1 MYFSIGRLNLIR
13 DHKGQHTPQRHVKV
27 NKYNYDIKEDVNMSS
42 IKQYM
47 QFVKPYTWKIIW
59 TVLVGV
65 VKFGIPLL
73 MPLILK
79 YVIDNII
86 NADAMSA
93 AEKTSQLLWLMGI
106 SFLIFLVLRPPI
118 EYIRQYLAQW
128 VGNKILYD
136 IRDRL
141 FDHIQK
147 LSLSFYA
154 KTKTGEIISR
164 VIHDVEQTKTF
175 VLTGL
180 MNIWLDLVTILIA
193 IIIMLTMDIP
203 LTIVAIILFPLY
215 GFSIKYFYAKLRRLT
230 RDRSQA
236 LAEVQGHLHER
247 VQGVPVT
254 RSFALEDY
262 EQEQFETRNNNFLT
276 KAIDHTT
283 WNAKTF
289 AVTNT
294 ITDLAPL
301 LVIAYAGYQV
311 INGDLTMGTMV
322 AFVGYME
329 RVYSP
334 LRRLI
339 NSSTVLVQSIASI
352 DRVFEFLNEKY
363 DIEDKPDAKQLQRVD
378 GEVSFENVSFRYEE
392 EENKVLNNVD
402 LHVKSG
408 ETIAFVGMSGG
419 GKSTLI
425 SLIPRFYDV
434 TNGSIKVDGLDIRDV
449 KVRSLRN
456 NIGMVLQDNTLFS
469 ESIAMNIR
477 MGKPEATDEEV
488 VAAAKAA
495 NAHEFI
501 EGLPDG
507 YKTLVG
513 ERGVKLSGGQKQ
525 RIAIARV
532 FLKNPPILIFDE
544 ATSALDLESEHTI
557 QEALEKLASDRT
569 TFIVAH
575 RLATITHADRIVLI
589 ENGEIVEDGP
599 HKELMA
605 KQGAYYNL
613 YQVQHLDDDIEQ
625 ESK

>member
-1 MYFSIGRLNLIR
+1 
-13 DHKGQHTPQRHVKV
+13 
-27 NKYNYDIKEDVNMSS
+27 MSP
-42 IKQYM
+42 IKQYLK
-47 QFVKPYTWKIIW
+47 FVKPYRWKILW
-59 TVLVGV
+59 TVLIGI
-65 VKFGIPLL
+65 VKFAIPLL

-86 NADAMSA
+86 NAGHLSDSA
-93 AEKTSQLLWLMGI
+93 KISQLFWLMGI
-106 SFLIFLVLRPPI
+106 AFGIFLILRPPV
-118 EYIRQYLAQW
+118 EYFRQYLAQW
-128 VGNKILYD
+128 VANKILYD

-147 LSLSFYA
+147 LSLKFYS

-164 VIHDVEQTKTF
+164 VIHDVEQTKIF
-175 VLTGL
+175 VITGL
-180 MNIWLDLVTILIA
+180 MNIWLDLTTIVIA
-193 IIIMLTMDIP
+193 IVIMLTMDVP
-203 LTIVAIILFPLY
+203 LTIVAVILFPLF
-215 GFSIKYFYAKLRRLT
+215 GFSIKYFYARLRRLT
-230 RDRSQA
+230 RERSQA

-262 EQEQFETRNNNFLT
+262 EQGQFDTRNENFLN
-276 KAIDHTT
+276 KALKHTS

-301 LVIAYAGYQV
+301 LVITFAGYQV
-311 INGDLTMGTMV
+311 ISGNLTMGTMV

-339 NSSTVLVQSIASI
+339 NSSTTLTQSIASI
-352 DRVFEFLNEKY
+352 DRVFELMNEKY
-363 DIEDKPDAKQLQRVD
+363 DILDKENATELGRVD
-378 GEVSFENVSFRYEE
+378 GSITVENVSFQYDEE
-392 EENKVLNNVD
+392 EMHVLNNVN
-402 LHVKSG
+402 LNVEKG
-408 ETIAFVGMSGG
+408 ETIALVGMSGG

-434 TNGSIKVDGLDIRDV
+434 TSGSIKVDGMDIRDV
-449 KVRSLRN
+449 KARSLRN

-477 MGKPEATDEEV
+477 MGNPDATDEEV
-488 VAAAKAA
+488 IAAAQAA

-501 EGLPDG
+501 QNLPYG
-507 YKTLVG
+507 YDTEVG

-544 ATSALDLESEHTI
+544 ATSALDLESEQTI
-557 QEALEKLASDRT
+557 QEAMEKLASERT

-575 RLATITHADRIVLI
+575 RLATITHADRIAVI
-589 ENGEIVEDGP
+589 EHGEIQEIGSHD
-599 HKELMA
+599 ELM
-605 KQGAYYNL
+605 QLEGSYYDL
-613 YQVQHLDDDIEQ
+613 YQVQDLDI
-625 ESK
+625 K

>member
-1 MYFSIGRLNLIR
+1 
-13 DHKGQHTPQRHVKV
+13 
-27 NKYNYDIKEDVNMSS
+27 MSS

-47 QFVKPYTWKIIW
+47 QFVKPYKWKIVW
-59 TVLVGV
+59 TVLIGII
-65 VKFGIPLL
+65 KFAIPLL
-73 MPLILK
+73 LPLILK
-79 YVIDNII
+79 YIIDDII
-86 NADAMSA
+86 NADDMSDA
-93 AEKTSQLLWLMGI
+93 AKTSELLWIMGGAFAV
-106 SFLIFLVLRPPI
+106 FLIIRPPV

-128 VGNKILYD
+128 VGNNILFD

-147 LSLSFYA
+147 LSLKFYS

-164 VIHDVEQTKTF
+164 VIHDVEQTKNF

-180 MNIWLDLVTILIA
+180 MNVWLDIITILIA
-193 IIIMLTMDIP
+193 IAIMLTMNVG
-203 LTIVAIILFPLY
+203 LTIVSIILFPLF
-215 GFSIKYFYAKLRRLT
+215 GFSIKYFYGRLRRLT

-247 VQGVPVT
+247 VQGIPVT

-262 EQEQFETRNNNFLT
+262 EQEQFNTRNANFLD
-276 KAIDHTT
+276 KALQHTN

-311 INGDLTMGTMV
+311 INGGLTVGTMA
-322 AFVGYME
+322 AFVVYMD

-339 NSSTVLVQSIASI
+339 NSSTVLTQSIASI

-363 DIEDKPDAKQLQRVD
+363 DIVDKKDAQDITDVKGQVTFD
-378 GEVSFENVSFRYEE
+378 NVSFRYDDDEDE
-392 EENKVLNNVD
+392 VLKDVS
-402 LHVKSG
+402 LHVEKG
-408 ETIAFVGMSGG
+408 ETIALVGMSGG

-434 TNGSIKVDGLDIRDV
+434 TNGSIKVDGIDIRDV
-449 KVRSLRN
+449 KARSLRD

-469 ESIAMNIR
+469 ESISMNIR
-477 MGKPEATDEEV
+477 MGNPDATDEEV
-488 VAAAKAA
+488 ITAAKAA

-501 EGLPDG
+501 TGLVHG
-507 YKTLVG
+507 YDTLVG

-575 RLATITHADRIVLI
+575 RLATITHADRIVVVV
-589 ENGEIVEDGP
+589 NGEIQESGTHD
-599 HKELMA
+599 ELIR
-605 KQGAYYNL
+605 KQGSYYNL
-613 YQVQHLDDDIEQ
+613 YQVQNLDQPDLV
-625 ESK
+625 KG

>member
-1 MYFSIGRLNLIR
+1 MGY
-13 DHKGQHTPQRHVKV
+13 VKQF
-27 NKYNYDIKEDVNMSS
+27 M
-42 IKQYM
+42 QY
-47 QFVKPYTWKIIW
+47 VKPYKWKIVW
-59 TVLVGV
+59 TILIGIL
-65 VKFGIPLL
+65 KFGIPLL
-73 MPLILK
+73 MPLILR

-86 NADAMSA
+86 G
-93 AEKTSQLLWLMGI
+93 AENLSNSDKITELLWLMGGAFVI
-106 SFLIFLVLRPPI
+106 FLILRPPI

-128 VGNKILYD
+128 VGNNILYD
-136 IRDRL
+136 LRDRL

-147 LSLSFYA
+147 LSLNFYS

-164 VIHDVEQTKTF
+164 VIHDVEQSKNF
-175 VLTGL
+175 VITGL
-180 MNIWLDLVTILIA
+180 MNVWLDLATILIA
-193 IIIMLTMDIP
+193 IIIMLTMDVG
-203 LTIVAIILFPLY
+203 LTLVSIILFPFF
-215 GFSIKYFYAKLRRLT
+215 GFAIKYFYGRLRRLT

-247 VQGVPVT
+247 VQGLPVT

-262 EQEQFETRNNNFLT
+262 EQEQFDTRNENFLN
-276 KAIDHTT
+276 KALSHTD

-301 LVIAYAGYQV
+301 LVITYAGYQV
-311 INGDLTMGTMV
+311 INGNLTLGTMV

-352 DRVFEFLNEKY
+352 DRVFEFFNEKY
-363 DIEDKPDAKQLQRVD
+363 DITDKKDAKELGRID
-378 GEVSFENVSFRYEE
+378 GAVELDRVSFQYDE
-392 EENKVLNNVD
+392 EENQVLKNVSLD
-402 LHVKSG
+402 VKSG

-434 TNGSIKVDGLDIRDV
+434 TDGSIKVDGMDIRDV
-449 KVRSLRN
+449 KARSLRD
-456 NIGMVLQDNTLFS
+456 NIGMVLQDNILFS
-469 ESIAMNIR
+469 ESIEVNIR
-477 MGKPEATDEEV
+477 MGNPDATDEEV
-488 VAAAKAA
+488 IAAAKAA
-495 NAHEFI
+495 NAHQFI
-501 EGLPDG
+501 EELPKG
-507 YKTLVG
+507 YRTMVG

-525 RIAIARV
+525 RVAIARV

-575 RLATITHADRIVLI
+575 RLATITHADRIVVI
-589 ENGEIVEDGP
+589 ENGEIQESGSHD
-599 HKELMA
+599 ELMR
-605 KQGAYYNL
+605 KKGSYYDL
-613 YQVQHLDDDIEQ
+613 YQVQNLDNEP
-625 ESK
+625 ELV

>member
-1 MYFSIGRLNLIR
+1 MN
-13 DHKGQHTPQRHVKV
+13 
-27 NKYNYDIKEDVNMSS
+27 S

-47 QFVKPYTWKIIW
+47 QFVKPYKWKIVW
-59 TVLVGV
+59 TVIVGIA
-65 VKFGIPLL
+65 KFGIPLL

-86 NADAMSA
+86 GDNSLNPD
-93 AEKTSQLLWLMGI
+93 EKTSQLIWLMGI
-106 SFLIFLVLRPPI
+106 SFAVFLILRPPI
-118 EYIRQYLAQW
+118 EFIRQYLAQW
-128 VGNKILYD
+128 VGNKILFD

-141 FDHIQK
+141 FDHLQK
-147 LSLSFYA
+147 LSLNFYS

-175 VLTGL
+175 VITGL
-180 MNIWLDLVTILIA
+180 MNIWLDLITILIA
-193 IIIMLTMDIP
+193 IGIMLSMDVE
-203 LTIVAIILFPLY
+203 LTIVSIILFPLF
-215 GFSIKYFYAKLRRLT
+215 GFSIKYFYGRLRLLT

-247 VQGVPVT
+247 VQGMPVT
-254 RSFALEDY
+254 RSFALEEY
-262 EQEQFETRNNNFLT
+262 EQGQFGKRNKNFLQ
-276 KAIDHTT
+276 KALDHTN

-311 INGDLTMGTMV
+311 IHGNLTMGTMV

-339 NSSTVLVQSIASI
+339 NSSTTLVQSIASI
-352 DRVFEFLNEKY
+352 DRVFELMNEKY
-363 DIEDKPDAKQLQRVD
+363 DVTDQPNAITMNRIE
-378 GEVSFENVSFRYEE
+378 GEVTIDKVSFQYEDDE
-392 EENKVLNNVD
+392 MQVLNHVS
-402 LHVKSG
+402 LHVEKG

-419 GKSTLI
+419 GKSTLV

-434 TNGSIKVDGLDIRDV
+434 TSGSIKVDGIDV
-449 KVRSLRN
+449 RQMKARSLRD

-469 ESIAMNIR
+469 ESISMNIR
-477 MGKPEATDEEV
+477 MGNPHATDEEV
-488 VAAAKAA
+488 IEAAKAA

-501 EGLPDG
+501 ENLPYG
-507 YKTLVG
+507 YDTLVG

-532 FLKNPPILIFDE
+532 FLKNPPMLVFDE

-557 QEALEKLASDRT
+557 QEAMEKLASDRT

-589 ENGEIVEDGP
+589 EDGEIKEVGSHE
-599 HKELMA
+599 ELMK
-605 KQGAYYNL
+605 KQGHYYNL
-613 YQVQHLDDDIEQ
+613 YQVQHLDDKVE
-625 ESK
+625 E